1 MKTSKIKTN
10 TKISQKYAS
19 ISMALMFTMISSSSL
34 LLPSYAAAE
43 ELPAYVA
50 FGDSLT
56 TGSSVATCQYNRQL
70 SPWGCA
76 EKTTV
81 AVPYPNKLAKLLNMT
96 YSDNPK
102 DYQTKLSFDL
112 YRAGIWGYRVKEA
125 AQDQLAGNNK
135 QGNWLPQLDAIKQA
149 RQLVTG
155 ALGINDMNF
164 SDISRWARLYIKPGV
179 DYVTPAAQALIN
191 ERSADFDKLFDS
203 LSVAR
208 SNGAAVIIGLY
219 YNPYD
224 SDNPQCQ
231 DLKTLAGRVVDTLDD
246 ELIARSHQAGF
257 NVADFRRPFIGHGAG
272 SKEPYV
278 FGNQCSLSGALST
291 WLPAW
296 ISGRDTKKAIAIAF
310 DPHPNNA
317 GTTIMANSIL
327 QELNNA
333 D

>member
-1 MKTSKIKTN
+1 MKVSKTKPNRGLGKRLVTQILTSAFLITITSN
-10 TKISQKYAS
+10 W
-19 ISMALMFTMISSSSL
+19 
-34 LLPSYAAAE
+34 LLPKHSFAE
-43 ELPAYVA
+43 PAPAYVA

-56 TGSSVATCQYNRQL
+56 TGSSAATCQDDRQR

-76 EKTTV
+76 EKSTA
-81 AVPYPNKLAKLLNMT
+81 AVPYPNKLAKLLHMS

-102 DYQTKLSFDL
+102 DYERKLSFDL

-125 AQDQLAGNNK
+125 AQDQLAGHNK
-135 QGNWLPQLDAIKQA
+135 QGNWTPQLDAIKQA

-164 SDISRWARLYIKPGV
+164 SDIARWARLYIKPGG
-179 DYVTPAAQALIN
+179 DYVTPAAVALVSQ
-191 ERSADFDKLFDS
+191 RSADFDKLFDS

-208 SNGAAVIIGLY
+208 SNGAAVVVGLY

-246 ELIARSHQAGF
+246 ELITRSHQAGF
-257 NVADFRRPFIGHGAG
+257 SVVDFRRPFFGHGAG
-272 SKEPYV
+272 SPEPYV
-278 FGNQCSLSGALST
+278 FGSQCSLSGVLST

-296 ISGRDTKKAIAIAF
+296 ISGRDVKKAIAVAF

-317 GTTIMANSIL
+317 GTTVMANSIL